1 MSEKTKAAEVTK
13 AEQPI
18 VDPVEEARKEAERI
32 IAEAKEKA
40 AMIED
45 EANEHLENANEKA
58 EKIILDAEKK
68 AEERK
73 AAEKGEAGQNAAAST
88 SKPDMRQGE
97 ELIRV
102 KFVKDNDRYKDD
114 ITVSVN
120 GMPPTIIK
128 RGVTVT
134 IPKKLWWV
142 LKHQISQDDLTT
154 ALIESESNA
163 FDDKKDFLQ

>member
-1 MSEKTKAAEVTK
+1 MSKEAKAAEVTK

-68 AEERK
+68 AAEE
-73 AAEKGEAGQNAAAST
+73 GEAKKKPVAADN
-88 SKPDMRQGE
+88 KPDTSQGE